1 MMPTGGSG
9 AITDHT
15 GMTTQDA
22 LDRIEAIAGR
32 LSAQPRLVCL
42 DYDGTLTPIRPTPPE
57 AVLAPD
63 MRAAI
68 VKLAASCPV
77 AIVTG
82 RELGDARSM
91 VDIDLIYAA
100 SHGFEFQ
107 FPGQPSECYG
117 PAETYHAAITET
129 ADRAEQTASAINGM
143 MIERKSFSTAIHF
156 RNTPPE
162 DVPKVDALVGALE
175 AAHPNLRVLRGKK
188 VCEFQPRID
197 WNKGRAVLMLAERLN
212 VPLQGVL
219 YIGDDVTD
227 EDAFRAI
234 AGDGIGILV
243 SDTHRETAATYRL
256 NDPEEVRVFL
266 ERLAAALGSGAT

>member
-1 MMPTGGSG
+1 LG
-9 AITDHT
+9 AITDQT
-15 GMTTQDA
+15 GMTTQSA
-22 LDRIEAIAGR
+22 LDRIDAIANR
-32 LSAQPRLVCL
+32 LSARPRLVCL

-57 AVLAPD
+57 AVLAHD

-68 VKLAASCPV
+68 VKLAQRCPV

-82 RELGDARSM
+82 RELADARSM
-91 VDIDLIYAA
+91 VDIDLVYAA

-107 FPGQPSECYG
+107 FPGEPGERYG

-129 ADRAEQTASAINGM
+129 ANRAERSASAIDGM
-143 MIERKSFSTAIHF
+143 LIERKSFSTAIHF

-162 DVPKVDALVGALE
+162 QVPKVEALVGELE

-197 WNKGRAVLMLAERLN
+197 WNKGRAVLMLAERLK
-212 VPLQGVL
+212 VPRAGVL
-219 YIGDDVTD
+219 YIGDDITD

-234 AGDGIGILV
+234 AGDGIGIVV
-243 SDTHRETAATYRL
+243 SDADRETAATYRL
-256 NDPEEVRVFL
+256 NDPEEVRIFL
-266 ERLAAALGSGAT
+266 ERLANALGGGAT